1 MGILN
6 WEKFK
11 QYNKDHISNQ
21 TWGTQILYINS
32 DITRITYQT
41 KHGEPKSYILIQQVC
56 LSVTGEGGGGVNMG
70 REVNYI

>member
-41 KHGEPKSYILIQQVC
+41 KHGEPKFKENKKSP
-56 LSVTGEGGGGVNMG
+56 T
-70 REVNYI
+70 